1 MGHLAKFVDSI
12 AASPTV
18 RLDLNDET
26 TWTCAR
32 FDPGVPTIR
41 RAMSSNTMTDGI
53 HVSSSSYDART
64 ITFELLLRTST
75 QDLNATQIQTLA
87 RELDRATNIV
97 MYQPNGLTKPVFFK
111 TFRSNLSQIQDI
123 LTSTAMR
130 TCTIELL
137 AEPFALGL
145 METVSVG
152 TVNNDPAHATNGC
165 YFDIAAA
172 SVIGDVATPCLIVDT
187 VAATSSGIWGVRQ
200 HGTPSDGVY
209 FYQAESAA
217 VTDTNPGG
225 GPSATNSGTGTNNF
239 RRASGSAGGSRWD
252 ITGTDAQRLARAG
265 DYRILLIADAGANW
279 TARGYI
285 HREYDRDGENVYGQE
300 VDVPLGRC
308 VTDLGVFS
316 LGSAERPAGSGS
328 VAPPE
333 SVSIHVELNR
343 SSGAAVIDTDYIQLV
358 PADEACAYWQIGR
371 DADAVTYDHAFDS
384 ALESAYRIETAGTLP
399 TGTANKGVDGEVSG
413 GFIELVPNQVNRVI
427 WVRFG
432 DLDTGDRTIVK
443 TDTSSLTVYYF
454 PRYIFIRPSAT

>member
-26 TWTCAR
+26 TWTCTR

-64 ITFELLLRTST
+64 ITFDLLLRTST

-145 METVSVG
+145 METISVG

-187 VAATSSGIWGVRQ
+187 VAATSAAIWAVKQ
-200 HGTPSDGVY
+200 SGTPSDMVS
-209 FYQAESAA
+209 FYQGESGW
-217 VTDTNPGG
+217 TLGNFSNPGG
-225 GPSATNSGTGTNNF
+225 GPDAAMSGTGTNNYI
-239 RRASGSAGGSRWD
+239 RSTAANASIVRT
-252 ITGTDAQRLARAG
+252 ITGTDAERLARAG
-265 DYRILLIADAGANW
+265 NHRVFLAVRQSAADTWELNVNGGQTVLSTRTSRNLL
-279 TARGYI
+279 
-285 HREYDRDGENVYGQE
+285 
-300 VDVPLGRC
+300 
-308 VTDLGVFS
+308 DLGLVDFGGGIVPG
-316 LGSAERPAGSGS
+316 GSAT
-328 VAPPE
+328 VAPSGDIQIAIVFE
-333 SVSIHVELNR
+333 R
-343 SSGAAVIDTDYIQLV
+343 TSGAGTIDVDYIQFL
-358 PADEACAYWQIGR
+358 PADACLGVSDYVNDFSTFDQAW
-371 DADAVTYDHAFDS
+371 DSENETYVLIDTS
-384 ALESAYRIETAGTLP
+384 GSILAGTTHTQA
-399 TGTANKGVDGEVSG
+399 TGTVSG
-413 GFIELVPNQVNRVI
+413 GFISLVPNQINRI
-427 WVRFG
+427 YWIRYNTYLSLTFS
-432 DLDTGDRTIVK
+432 K
-443 TDTSSLTVYYF
+443 TVTSSLTVYYW
-454 PRYIFIRPSAT
+454 PRYLFIRPSAT

>member
-26 TWTCAR
+26 TWTCTR

-41 RAMSSNTMTDGI
+41 RAMSSNAMTDGI

-64 ITFELLLRTST
+64 ITFDLLLRTST

-187 VAATSSGIWGVRQ
+187 VAAQVGTTWGVRQ

-209 FYQAESAA
+209 FYQGESASL
-217 VTDTNPGG
+217 VGFTNPGG
-225 GPSATNSGTGTNNF
+225 GPSAANSGTGANNYV
-239 RRASGSAGGSRWD
+239 RATPGTMSLSWSIA
-252 ITGTDAQRLARAG
+252 GTDAQRIARAG
-265 DYRILLIADAGANW
+265 DYRLLAVVTPSVADVWTLAVEQVGAY
-279 TARGYI
+279 GYNTPVACV
-285 HREYDRDGENVYGQE
+285 GT
-300 VDVPLGRC
+300 GRQI
-308 VTDLGVFS
+308 VDLGVYNLGNSFRP
-316 LGSAERPAGSGS
+316 GSAGSFAPADDTIILVGAYGGSGT
-328 VAPPE
+328 
-333 SVSIHVELNR
+333 L
-343 SSGAAVIDTDYIQLV
+343 DFDYLQLV
-358 PADEACAYWQIGR
+358 PADEISGTCVITGASR
-371 DADAVTYDHAFDS
+371 DHAFDS
-384 ALESAYRIETAGTLP
+384 AMDSAYAIETAGTLP
-399 TGTANKGVDGEVSG
+399 SGTSNVGDVGQASG
-413 GFIELVPNQVNRVI
+413 GFISLVPNQVNRVI
-427 WVRFG
+427 WVKH
-432 DLDTGDRTIVK
+432 TAENEITK
-443 TDTSSLTVYYF
+443 ANTSSLTVYYW
-454 PRYIFIRPSAT
+454 PRYVFIRPSAT